1 MFAGSEGLGMSKEG
15 APPPGHALRREGNA
29 SASVGEPRKGPHCLI
44 RLACGEDSNNQN
56 YEARTSAG
64 PGHVHVLSFT
74 DTYRLGVAPCQSGT
88 KLSLKKAVLRLWL
101 VSKSRTKSSVE
112 GCE

>member
-1 MFAGSEGLGMSKEG
+1 MSQRG
-15 APPPGHALRREGNA
+15 GTAARPCITMGGQCI
-29 SASVGEPRKGPHCLI
+29 SAVGEPRKGPHCLI
-44 RLACGEDSNNQN
+44 RLACGEGSNNQN

-88 KLSLKKAVLRLWL
+88 KSSLKKAVLRLWL